1 MPTEPRP
8 LAMFPLSVVLYPHT
22 GIPLQVFEP
31 RYVELLSDCLEGE
44 REFGVVLISRGSEVG
59 GGDQRV
65 RVGTVV
71 RIVEVTPMP
80 DHRFAV
86 LAEGL
91 RRLRVVDWLDDD
103 PYPRALVEDLAPD
116 VSIGAHH
123 CLITAEG
130 SVRRLRSLLSEMDRV
145 PALPHDLDFGTTTD
159 EIAWRLCASAPL
171 NALDAQQ
178 LLAIDD
184 PQARVEL
191 LIQLSDAMSADVAA
205 MLAGGDER

>member
-1 MPTEPRP
+1 MPTEPRS
-8 LAMFPLSVVLYPHT
+8 LGMFPLSVVLYPHT

-31 RYVELLSDCLEGE
+31 RYVELLSHCLEGD
-44 REFGVVLISRGSEVG
+44 RQFGVVLITRGSEVG

-65 RVGTVV
+65 GVGTVV

-91 RRLRVVDWLDDD
+91 RRLRVVEWLDDD
-103 PYPRALVEDLAPD
+103 PYPRALIEELPPD
-116 VSIGAHH
+116 VSIGDHH
-123 CLITAEG
+123 CLATAEG
-130 SVRRLRSLLSEMDRV
+130 SVRRLRSLLSEMDQA

-191 LIQLSDAMSADVAA
+191 LIQLSDAMSGDVAA
-205 MLAGGDER
+205 MLAGGAD